1 MAMCDGLG
9 ARRTVEVRAG
19 TLEYRER
26 GSGPALVFVHGAAV
40 NGDLWRSVAPGFA
53 DRFRIVTVDMPLG
66 GHAIPLRDGVDMS
79 LFGLADIL
87 AGFLDALGLEDATII
102 ANDTGGAI
110 TQALVS
116 QGTARVGRVVLTSC
130 DAFDTYPPK
139 AIGYLKPTVRVP
151 PALWLLVKA
160 MRFPVLQRTPL
171 AYGWATHRPIEPLIM
186 RSYLDGIR
194 STPGVRRDFAR
205 MLRMADRRDMR
216 RASEAVGAFTGPA
229 LVVWGEDDR
238 FFPRADGEELA
249 RLLPQGRFEV
259 VPGSRTFIPEDQ
271 PERLVAL
278 LRSFL

>member
-1 MAMCDGLG
+1 MATCDGLG

-26 GSGPALVFVHGAAV
+26 GSGPPLVFVHGAAV

-53 DRFRIVTVDMPLG
+53 DRHRIITIDMPPG

-87 AGFLDALGLEDATII
+87 ASFLDALGLEDATII

-116 QGTARVGRVVLTSC
+116 QGKAPIGRVVLTSC

-160 MRFPVLQRTPL
+160 MRLPVLQRTPL
-171 AYGWATHRPIEPLIM
+171 AYGWATHRPIEPAIM

-216 RASEAVGAFTGPA
+216 RASEAVGAFAGPA